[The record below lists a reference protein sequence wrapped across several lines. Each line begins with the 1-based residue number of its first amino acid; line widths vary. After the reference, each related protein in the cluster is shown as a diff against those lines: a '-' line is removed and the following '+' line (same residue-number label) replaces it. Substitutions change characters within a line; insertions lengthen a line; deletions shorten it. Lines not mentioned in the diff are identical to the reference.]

1 MNKKVL
7 QRIGIILLYGILAG
21 IGVNCFL
28 TPAKVY
34 SGGVTGLAML
44 LSSIGNDFIG
54 VNIDISAWV
63 LIINLPLLYLS
74 WKKLGNKFT
83 IYSLFAV
90 ISDSLFIKVIPETLI
105 TENIFLAAIFGGAL
119 TGVGSGLCFR
129 AGFKTAGILL
139 VILGI
144 SA

>member
-90 ISDSLFIKVIPETLI
+90 ISASLFIKAMAYLPI
-105 TENIFLAAIFGGAL
+105 
-119 TGVGSGLCFR
+119 
-129 AGFKTAGILL
+129 
-139 VILGI
+139 
-144 SA
+144 